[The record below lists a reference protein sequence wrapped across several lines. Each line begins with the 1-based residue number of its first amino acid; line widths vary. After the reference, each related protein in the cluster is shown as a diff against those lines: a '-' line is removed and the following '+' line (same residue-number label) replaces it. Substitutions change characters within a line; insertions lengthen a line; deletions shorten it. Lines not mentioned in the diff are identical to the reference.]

1 MRFEDLAEDSKE
13 MVFSTYIWRY
23 NLERVLLC
31 PAEKAVF
38 GRHIWMVARVLFGS
52 ASNDENHAAWKT
64 ACERFGLLRHEDG
77 TWFRAFQQLSDEFA
91 RLDDSPG
98 AVVAIAF
105 EAMTRGRPF
114 SQMSLSRL
122 YRACRV
128 DKPLL
133 VAVLLDHGL
142 SPTAQRSGCSGR
154 VAFGSTFNEIR
165 FESAFAPLHAAAYYG
180 HTSLVARLLRTDGV
194 DVNAASSPE
203 GKTPLMS
210 ACHAGRESSAVL
222 HLLLGAPNVKV
233 NAKDVNDRTAL
244 MYTTRYEHGWEA
256 ALALLGDGRV
266 DVNATD
272 NGGSTALMMALRT
285 QKRGIVAALCREPTI
300 DIEQPDHSGEQPL
313 ALALLSDD
321 SCFLDALLQTHGI
334 HRNLRAPARETMMAF
349 VSRRSAMVL
358 SRARVRKFLE
368 TSDVDVQTQFPSL
381 FAEATGDG
389 NWPLVRLML
398 RRPGVDVNAGPPQWP
413 APLVIACTHNSP
425 VIAREL
431 LNAPGILV
439 NARGREGMT
448 ALMAAAVH
456 GRPSILRM
464 LLAEPSIELNAK
476 CDMGWTALAYAL
488 RGRNVEVV
496 QTLLDV
502 EGVDLAA
509 TDTRGRTLLMIAVS
523 TDHTEIV
530 DLLLQR
536 DEVRQSINART
547 GTTRNSRTVL
557 QLVRSEGPTRF
568 ADTLVAHGAKE

>member
-1 MRFEDLAEDSKE
+1 MRFEDLSDDTKE
-13 MVFSTYIWRY
+13 LIFSAYLWRH
-23 NLERVLLC
+23 NLARVIQR
-31 PAEKAVF
+31 PAERAVF
-38 GRHIWMVARVLFGS
+38 CRHIWTVARVLFGS
-52 ASNDENHAAWKT
+52 ASNDENHRVWKT
-64 ACERFGLLRHEDG
+64 ACERFGLSRHEDG

-91 RLDDSPG
+91 RLEDNF
-98 AVVAIAF
+98 VVAMAF
-105 EAMTRGRPF
+105 EALTRGRDVSPV
-114 SQMSLSRL
+114 SLSQL
-122 YRACRV
+122 YQACRI

-142 SPTAQRSGCSGR
+142 SPTAQVVC
-154 VAFGSTFNEIR
+154 GSTFNEMR
-165 FESAFAPLHAAAYYG
+165 FGSAFAPLHAAAYYG

-210 ACHAGRESSAVL
+210 ACHAGHESSAML
-222 HLLLGAPNVKV
+222 HLLLGAPNVNV

-285 QKRGIVAALCREPTI
+285 QRRGIVAALCRAPTI

-321 SCFLDALLQTHGI
+321 PCFLDALLQTHGI
-334 HRNLRAPARETMMAF
+334 HRNLRAPAREALMKRM
-349 VSRRSAMVL
+349 SQGRAMIC

-368 TSDVDVQTQFPSL
+368 TSDVDMQTQFSSL
-381 FAEATGDG
+381 FVEATGAGD
-389 NWPLVRLML
+389 WPLVRLML

-413 APLVIACTHNSP
+413 APLNIACTYNSP

-439 NARGREGMT
+439 NARGRSGMT

-488 RGRNVEVV
+488 RGGHVEVV

-509 TDTRGRTLLMIAVS
+509 TDTRGRTLLMIAAS

-530 DLLLQR
+530 DLLLQQ

-547 GTTRNSRTVL
+547 GTTRNGRTVL
-557 QLVRSEGPTRF
+557 QMVRLEGPTRF
-568 ADTLVAHGAKE
+568 ADTLVAHGATE

>member
-1 MRFEDLAEDSKE
+1 MRFEDLSDYTKE
-13 MVFSTYIWRY
+13 LIFSAYHWRH
-23 NLERVLLC
+23 NLARVIQR
-31 PAEKAVF
+31 PAERAVF
-38 GRHIWMVARVLFGS
+38 CRHIWTVARVLFGS
-52 ASNDENHAAWKT
+52 ASNDENHRVWKT
-64 ACERFGLLRHEDG
+64 ACERFGLSRHEDG

-91 RLDDSPG
+91 RLEDNF
-98 AVVAIAF
+98 VVAMAF
-105 EAMTRGRPF
+105 EALTRGRDVSPV
-114 SQMSLSRL
+114 SLSQL
-122 YRACRV
+122 YQACRI

-142 SPTAQRSGCSGR
+142 SPTAQVVC
-154 VAFGSTFNEIR
+154 GSTFNEMR
-165 FESAFAPLHAAAYYG
+165 FGSAFAPLHAAAYYG

-210 ACHAGRESSAVL
+210 ACHAGHESSAVL
-222 HLLLGAPNVKV
+222 HLLLGAPNVNV

-285 QKRGIVAALCREPTI
+285 QRRGDCRALCRAPTI

-321 SCFLDALLQTHGI
+321 PCFLDAFLQTHGI
-334 HRNLRAPARETMMAF
+334 HRNLRAPATEALMKRM
-349 VSRRSAMVL
+349 SQGRAMIC

-368 TSDVDVQTQFPSL
+368 TRDVDMQTQFSSL
-381 FAEATGDG
+381 FVEATGAGD
-389 NWPLVRLML
+389 WPLVRLML

-413 APLVIACTHNSP
+413 APLNIACTYNSP

-439 NARGREGMT
+439 NARGRAGMT

-488 RGRNVEVV
+488 RGGNVEVV
-496 QTLLDV
+496 KPCSTSR
-502 EGVDLAA
+502 AS
-509 TDTRGRTLLMIAVS
+509 TSRRPTRGA
-523 TDHTEIV
+523 
-530 DLLLQR
+530 
-536 DEVRQSINART
+536 
-547 GTTRNSRTVL
+547 G
-557 QLVRSEGPTRF
+557 RS
-568 ADTLVAHGAKE
+568 

>member
-1 MRFEDLAEDSKE
+1 MRFEDVAEDSKE
-13 MVFSTYIWRY
+13 LIFSTYLWRY
-23 NLERVLLC
+23 NLKRVLLR
-31 PAEKAVF
+31 PAERAVF
-38 GRHIWMVARVLFGS
+38 GGHIWMVARVLFGS
-52 ASNDENHAAWKT
+52 ASNDENHSVWKT

-77 TWFRAFQQLSDEFA
+77 TWLSAFQQLSDEFA
-91 RLDDSPG
+91 RLNMNRD
-98 AVVAIAF
+98 VVLATAF
-105 EAMTRGRPF
+105 EALTRGRSINNP
-114 SQMSLSRL
+114 QWARL
-122 YRACRV
+122 YDHCSW

-133 VAVLLDHGL
+133 VAVFLDHGL
-142 SPTAQRSGCSGR
+142 DPWAQGGR
-154 VAFGSTFNEIR
+154 V
-165 FESAFAPLHAAAYYG
+165 PLHNAALRG
-180 HTSLVARLLRTDGV
+180 HAAVVARLIRKDGV
-194 DVNAASSPE
+194 DVNKRWRPRQ
-203 GKTPLMS
+203 KTPLMS
-210 ACHAGRESSAVL
+210 ACEGSPSSSGVP
-222 HLLLGAPNVKV
+222 HVLLGAPDIEV
-233 NAKDVNDRTAL
+233 NAKDVNGWTAL
-244 MYTTRYEHGWEA
+244 MYTTTYEHGSEA

-272 NGGSTALMMALRT
+272 NGGSTALMMALEKYRT
-285 QKRGIVAALCREPTI
+285 ETVAALCRAPTI
-300 DIEQPDHSGEQPL
+300 DVEQPDLSGHQPL
-313 ALALLSDD
+313 ALALCLNDPAL
-321 SCFLDALLQTHGI
+321 LDALLHTPGI
-334 HRNLRAPARETMMAF
+334 HPNLRVHAKEAQSRQARKGLHGGYAERAAA
-349 VSRRSAMVL
+349 AMV
-358 SRARVRKFLE
+358 RKYFAQI
-368 TSDVDVQTQFPSL
+368 DVDMKTQFPSL
-381 FAEATGDG
+381 FTEATGAG
-389 NWPLVRLML
+389 NWPLVRLLL

-413 APLVIACTHNSP
+413 APLVIACTYDSP

-488 RGRNVEVV
+488 RGGNVEVV

-547 GTTRNSRTVL
+547 GSTRRSRTVL

-568 ADTLVAHGAKE
+568 ADTLVAHGATE